1 MPFLTSAAT
10 RVARL
15 RSVLDRLTPPSLV
28 RERWRRAE
36 EEVEPRVRQVV
47 AEHLGVGVDELTAD
61 VSLADDLAADS
72 LDLVELCLVLEDKLR
87 ITIPDAVIDDL
98 RFYGQVVEVVETL
111 VRQRRA
117 ADVNVESSR
126 VPALVFVKIVPPD
139 RADGEIERV
148 GWLTPYTAETI
159 VEDALRAGD
168 GSRLEL
174 AVPPNLGER
183 AVAELEA
190 QFAWL
195 GDRHVEV
202 SVRRDTGLRPL
213 GSLDGVRPS

>member
-1 MPFLTSAAT
+1 MSFLTFPAT

-15 RSVLDRLTPPSLV
+15 RNVLDRLSPPSIV
-28 RERWRRAE
+28 RERWRRRE
-36 EEVEPRVRQVV
+36 EAVEPRVRRVV
-47 AEHLGVGVDELTAD
+47 AEHLGVEADELTAD
-61 VSLADDLAADS
+61 VSLADDLAVDS
-72 LDLVELCLVLEDKLR
+72 LDVIELCLALEERLG
-87 ITIPDAVIDDL
+87 ITIPDAVIEDL
-98 RFYGQVVEVVETL
+98 RTYGQVVEVAETL

-117 ADVNVESSR
+117 AEASAESSR
-126 VPALVFVKIVPPD
+126 TPALVFVRIVPPD
-139 RADGEIERV
+139 RSGGEIERV

-183 AVAELEA
+183 ALAELEA

-195 GDRHVEV
+195 GDRHVHV
-202 SVRRDTGLRPL
+202 SVHRDAGLRPL
-213 GSLDGVRPS
+213 GSFTPPRAS